1 MRLRFSIRIASLAA
15 CLTCLASIIA
25 VGQNNDAIDWTKAR
39 QIHQKFVRGEKLTAE
54 EQAYHDRAVKAFQAG
69 ARPGNAPPP
78 AKPPVG
84 LKPLCDMTADDH
96 YKGEDGG
103 LYGGGKN
110 VPPKKHLQ
118 AALEAAHSI
127 RPLDAAGLPDKNG
140 KIGFISIGM
149 SNTTQEFSVCVR
161 LANADAEKSPKVVI
175 VDGAQG
181 GMDAR
186 AWAEPDKI
194 NRPGAADPWAM
205 LDRRLQQAGVSPR
218 QVQVAWIKQARIQ
231 PGMIGEYPK
240 HAEEMKGH
248 MLTILRKAHERF
260 PNLRLAYLS
269 SRIYAGYAR
278 TALNPEPYAYESA
291 FVVRGL
297 IQDQIK
303 GAAGAVTSP
312 LLLWGPYLWAD
323 GEKGRKL
330 DDLVWKPEDLGPD
343 GTHPSPS
350 GRQKVA
356 ELLLRFMK
364 SDSTAKVW
372 FVGDATDKPDIKTE
386 NAKAAFEKGLAE
398 SKAGHVD
405 AAIIAYTR
413 AIQLNPKCEEAYLDR
428 ACASRIK
435 VHMLRQLPMPL
446 RLFD

>member
-1 MRLRFSIRIASLAA
+1 MRLRFFVRVAASAA
-15 CLTCLASIIA
+15 CLVCLFAAWTIA
-25 VGQNNDAIDWTKAR
+25 EDNDAIDWARAR

-69 ARPGNAPPP
+69 ARPGNPGMPT
-78 AKPPVG
+78 KPPVG
-84 LKPLCDMTADDH
+84 LKPLCDMTAEDR

-110 VPPKKHLQ
+110 IPPEKHLQ
-118 AALEAAHSI
+118 AALAAARAI
-127 RPLDAAGLPDKNG
+127 RPLDAAGRPAPDG

-149 SNTTQEFSVCVR
+149 SNTTQEFSAFVR
-161 LANADAEKSPKVVI
+161 LANADSDKSPKVAI

-194 NRPGAADPWAM
+194 NRPGAVDPWTT
-205 LDRRLQQAGVSPR
+205 LDRRLQQASVSPR

-231 PGMIGEYPK
+231 PGSIGEYPK
-240 HAEEMKGH
+240 HAGDMKGH
-248 MLTILRKAHERF
+248 MLTILRKAHGRF
-260 PNLRLAYLS
+260 PNLRLVYLS

-278 TALNPEPYAYESA
+278 TPLNPEPYAYESA

-297 IQDQIK
+297 IEDQIK
-303 GAAGAVTSP
+303 GAAGAVKSP

-330 DDLVWKPEDLGPD
+330 DELVWKPEDLGPD
-343 GTHPSPS
+343 GTHPSPT

-364 SDSTAKVW
+364 NDPTAKVW
-372 FVGDATDKPDIKTE
+372 
-386 NAKAAFEKGLAE
+386 
-398 SKAGHVD
+398 
-405 AAIIAYTR
+405 
-413 AIQLNPKCEEAYLDR
+413 YLKHG
-428 ACASRIK
+428 A
-435 VHMLRQLPMPL
+435 L
-446 RLFD
+446 